1 LPNEA
6 STFWKITCPL
16 AQFIDNE
23 PLRTASLPATE
34 NRQLA
39 TDNFPLMVSAIIV
52 AAGSSQRMGFD
63 KLLSLIGD
71 RPVVAHSIDRFEQC
85 ENIDE
90 VILVVRAE
98 RRVEFQQIVDA
109 CGFTKV
115 NHLVDGGSERHLSVW
130 NGISHLSEAC
140 EIVAVHDAARPLVSS
155 DLISRSVTLAR
166 GCGAVSLAAP
176 IVETI
181 KRADLEQNVTEG
193 LDRSGLWAMQ
203 TPQVFRFDWLLDAYK
218 RIVDSGR
225 SVTDEVSALQEAG
238 YPVRL
243 LLNTDWNI
251 KITFPRDLDLVEKM
265 MNLREVKF

>member
-1 LPNEA
+1 
-6 STFWKITCPL
+6 
-16 AQFIDNE
+16 
-23 PLRTASLPATE
+23 
-34 NRQLA
+34 
-39 TDNFPLMVSAIIV
+39 MVSAIIV

-63 KLLSLIGD
+63 KLLSRIGD

-90 VILVVRAE
+90 VILVVRADQ
-98 RRVEFQQIVDA
+98 RVEFQRLVDA

-115 NHLVDGGSERHLSVW
+115 NHLVDGGTERHHSVW
-130 NGISHLSEAC
+130 KGLSHLSESC

-155 DLISRSVTLAR
+155 DLISQCVKLAR